1 MMIPSCP
8 LTCFLIMMI
17 MMEVGFFLMIFLFL
31 QNGAGR
37 GASGAGDLMNYGV
50 TIPPAADSQ
59 QLQVFDTLLE
69 RYSFFS
75 SPTLVHGDKQK
86 EDMQQHSGRRPSAAR
101 SRSANFGGMVVP
113 PGVVAG
119 NGQQVGI
126 QFNQAL
132 KTPLFS
138 QDSFCV

>member
-1 MMIPSCP
+1 
-8 LTCFLIMMI
+8 
-17 MMEVGFFLMIFLFL
+17 MIFLFL

-37 GASGAGDLMNYGV
+37 GASETGDLMNYGV
-50 TIPPAADSQ
+50 TIPAAADSQ

-86 EDMQQHSGRRPSAAR
+86 EDMQQHSGRRPSAER

-138 QDSFCV
+138 QDSLSMSKP

>member
-1 MMIPSCP
+1 
-8 LTCFLIMMI
+8 
-17 MMEVGFFLMIFLFL
+17 MIFLFL

-37 GASGAGDLMNYGV
+37 GASETGDLMNYGV
-50 TIPPAADSQ
+50 TIPAAADSQ

-101 SRSANFGGMVVP
+101 SQSANFGGMVVP

-138 QDSFCV
+138 QDSLSMSKP

>member
-1 MMIPSCP
+1 
-8 LTCFLIMMI
+8 
-17 MMEVGFFLMIFLFL
+17 MIFLFL

-37 GASGAGDLMNYGV
+37 GAGDLMNYGV
-50 TIPPAADSQ
+50 TIPTAADSQ

-126 QFNQAL
+126 QFNQTL
-132 KTPLFS
+132 KTPLQSGF
-138 QDSFCV
+138 SFCV